1 MGANGSNPLLSAKKV
16 FCSDITQLVEC
27 SAVNTEV
34 IGSNPII
41 RAKYLKNL
49 KTKGY
54 KMTMF
59 MNWRMSMFMLSYCN

>member
-41 RAKYLKNL
+41 RAKYLKRNF
-49 KTKGY
+49 KNK
-54 KMTMF
+54 KDIK
-59 MNWRMSMFMLSYCN
+59 